1 MVKLNGQLA
10 GAAQTFHRS
19 ASLLHVVSKNHRLS
33 RVIFTLVTFCGASVA
48 WVVGGEVKRAFL
60 GDCPSHNVFSS
71 CDYSESLVK

>member
-10 GAAQTFHRS
+10 LADQTFLRS

-48 WVVGGEVKRAFL
+48 WVVGREVKMAFL

-71 CDYSESLVK
+71 CDYSESLIK